1 MLPHNMISSIYI
13 HIPFCVRKCL
23 YCDFNSYAGMEGFFE
38 PYVEA
43 LKAEIR
49 LSADRFPDARI
60 STVYLGGGTPTVL
73 APEQLSGILGQIN
86 RSFPVDADAEITIEA
101 NPVAPSPHFE
111 LSVVSRQLSVIADLG
126 LYRSKFDVGR
136 SMFDVQIPPHP
147 ISPSSF
153 SFNRLSLGVQSL
165 HDEELRLLGRI
176 HTADEAVRAFREARG
191 AGFRN
196 IGLDLMYGIPSQ
208 TLESWREILNKALE
222 LNPEHVS
229 LYSLTVEEGTPFYKM
244 HQAGELTLPGED
256 AEADMYEEAIRI
268 LTSAGFVHYE
278 ISNFA
283 KPGFEC
289 RHNMTYWRNEPY
301 FGFGAGASSYLE
313 GVRAANVRDVGEY
326 IRRIEA
332 EESPVESQESLTG
345 RSAMGESVFLGLR
358 MLAGVDE
365 ESFARRYGLAPQEAF
380 PAEVESL
387 FARGLIERRDGF
399 IRLTH
404 TGLLFADDVFAE
416 FVG

>member
-1 MLPHNMISSIYI
+1 
-13 HIPFCVRKCL
+13 
-23 YCDFNSYAGMEGFFE
+23 MEGLFE

-60 STVYLGGGTPTVL
+60 STVYFGGGTPTVL
-73 APEQLSGILGQIN
+73 APEQLSSILGQIN
-86 RSFPVDADAEITIEA
+86 QSFPVDADAEITIEA
-101 NPVAPSPHFE
+101 NPVARLSP
-111 LSVVSRQLSVIADLG
+111 R
-126 LYRSKFDVGR
+126 R
-136 SMFDVQIPPHP
+136 
-147 ISPSSF
+147 
-153 SFNRLSLGVQSL
+153 FNRLSLGVQSL

-196 IGLDLMYGIPSQ
+196 ISIDLMYGIPGQ

-313 GVRAANVRDVGEY
+313 GVRAANVRDVEEY
-326 IRRIEA
+326 IHRIKNR
-332 EESPVESQESLTG
+332 ESPVESQESLTG
-345 RSAMGESVFLGLR
+345 RSAMGETIFLGLR

-365 ESFARRYGLAPQEAF
+365 ESFARRYGLLLQEAF

-387 FARGLIERRDGF
+387 LKRGLIERRDGF

-404 TGLLFADDVFAE
+404 TGLLFANDVFAE